1 MPRQT
6 NRYTNYVLG
15 PDGAPLT
22 LTDLPDAKTTRWVA
36 RRKAEVV
43 AAVDGGLI
51 SLEQACQKYAL
62 SIEEFL
68 TWQRAFDR
76 FGQSGLRATQTHD
89 NRRAARARPP
99 VTTARPSPSPS
110 LEISISA

>member
-1 MPRQT
+1 MTRRT
-6 NRYTNYVLG
+6 GKFTNYVSG
-15 PDGAPLT
+15 PDGNPLT
-22 LTDLPDAKTTRWVA
+22 LADLPDAKTTRWVA

-51 SLEQACQKYAL
+51 SLEEACQRYAL
-62 SIEEFL
+62 SVEEFL

-76 FGQSGLRATQTHD
+76 FGQSGLRATKTHE
-89 NRRAARARPP
+89 RRSAIRSRELSSFARRRPNH
-99 VTTARPSPSPS
+99 A